1 MRSGQ
6 GGSDVHATGPLVTV
20 VVSPRECFSYARDSL
35 ASIFAHTQSP
45 FSLVYVDGGSPRALK
60 QHLEA
65 RAREAGFRLIRT
77 EHYLSP
83 NRARNLGLRHVTT
96 KYVVFIDNDV
106 IVTPGWL
113 SALVECAE
121 ATGATI
127 VSPLI
132 CEGEPAHTIVHC
144 AGGECGVREEARGD
158 GVRRLLIDKI
168 HDQGRPVAELA
179 GPWRP
184 TGLAEFHCMLVRMEF
199 LQQLGGLDEALL
211 NTKEHIDL
219 CMSATQTGGTIFLEP
234 RALVTYAAGPLRWS
248 DMPYYMLRWSDAWER
263 SSLEHLLAKWK
274 LTEDDYFQRRYRQL
288 GWRRRMA
295 IIDPLSRR
303 LAFGHG
309 VRTLQKALLA
319 IDRVANSR
327 ITRSYARRH
336 AQSY

>member
-106 IVTPGWL
+106 IVTPRWL

-144 AGGECGVREEARGD
+144 AGGECGVREEARGTGCD
-158 GVRRLLIDKI
+158 GSSS
-168 HDQGRPVAELA
+168 
-179 GPWRP
+179 
-184 TGLAEFHCMLVRMEF
+184 TGF
-199 LQQLGGLDEALL
+199 
-211 NTKEHIDL
+211 T
-219 CMSATQTGGTIFLEP
+219 T
-234 RALVTYAAGPLRWS
+234 RAVPS
-248 DMPYYMLRWSDAWER
+248 R
-263 SSLEHLLAKWK
+263 SS
-274 LTEDDYFQRRYRQL
+274 R
-288 GWRRRMA
+288 
-295 IIDPLSRR
+295 
-303 LAFGHG
+303 
-309 VRTLQKALLA
+309 
-319 IDRVANSR
+319 
-327 ITRSYARRH
+327 ARRVPRGSRNST
-336 AQSY
+336 ACSCAWSFSSNSVGSTRRS

>member
-1 MRSGQ
+1 MADSNG
-6 GGSDVHATGPLVTV
+6 APVTV
-20 VVSPRECFSYARDSL
+20 VVSPRESFSYARDSL
-35 ASIFAHTQSP
+35 ASILEQTSRP
-45 FSLVYVDGGSPRALK
+45 FTLVYVDAGSPRAVK

-65 RAREAGFRLIRT
+65 RAREAGFRLVRT

-83 NRARNLGLRHVTT
+83 NRARNLGLRYVTT
-96 KYVVFIDNDV
+96 KYVAFIDNDV
-106 IVTPGWL
+106 IVTAGWL
-113 SALVECAE
+113 AALVQCAE
-121 ATGATI
+121 ETGATI

-132 CEGEPAHTIVHC
+132 CEGQPLHTILHC
-144 AGGECGVREEARGD
+144 AGGECGVREEAQGD

-168 HDQGRPVAELA
+168 HDQGRPVVELA
-179 GPWRP
+179 GPPRP

-199 LQQLGGLDEALL
+199 LQQLGRLDEALL
-211 NTKEHIDL
+211 NTKEHVDL
-219 CMSATQTGGTIFLEP
+219 CMSASAVGGTVYLEP
-234 RALVTYAAGPLRWS
+234 SSIVTWIAGALRWS

-319 IDRVANSR
+319 IDRLANPR

>member
-1 MRSGQ
+1 M
-6 GGSDVHATGPLVTV
+6 HATGPLVTV

-35 ASIFAHTQSP
+35 ASVFAHTQSP

-106 IVTPGWL
+106 IVTPRWL

-158 GVRRLLIDKI
+158 GVRRLLIDQI

-179 GPWRP
+179 GPPRP

-219 CMSATQTGGTIFLEP
+219 CMSATQAGGTIFLEP
-234 RALVTYAAGPLRWS
+234 RALVTYAAARSAGPTCRTTCCAGATPGSARVSSISW
-248 DMPYYMLRWSDAWER
+248 R
-263 SSLEHLLAKWK
+263 SGS
-274 LTEDDYFQRRYRQL
+274 
-288 GWRRRMA
+288 
-295 IIDPLSRR
+295 
-303 LAFGHG
+303 
-309 VRTLQKALLA
+309 
-319 IDRVANSR
+319 
-327 ITRSYARRH
+327 
-336 AQSY
+336 